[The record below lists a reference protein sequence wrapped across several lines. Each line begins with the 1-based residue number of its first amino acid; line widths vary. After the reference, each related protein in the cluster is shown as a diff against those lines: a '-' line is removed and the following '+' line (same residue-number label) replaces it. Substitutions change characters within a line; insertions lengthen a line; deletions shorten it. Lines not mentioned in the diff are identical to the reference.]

1 MKRWIGAFAALA
13 GVVMSTGLAA
23 AQDYPNKPITV
34 IVPYSPGQA
43 TDVMCR
49 IFIEQ
54 LEKELNATIVI
65 ENRVGAA
72 SNVGAAEASKAA
84 PNGYTLLCTG
94 NATHVANPLIYSD
107 MGFDPDASLVPITGI
122 AQTGYVV
129 ASGKNLT
136 GKSIKDSIEVAKAT
150 PSSLKVGL
158 VSTTAKVI
166 YGLLSEATGAEFT
179 IVPYAG
185 GNQAL
190 FPDLIRGDTDL
201 AIEAMPSSVGPVTGG
216 QVVGIAVTLPERSA
230 LMPDVPTLKE
240 SGIDLTFVGWNAF
253 YAPAGTPPE
262 IIEKLNAAGVAA
274 LSKPEVAERLT
285 TVACTPMPTTPQ
297 GLADMIQSARAEWK
311 PMVELY
317 NLKVN

>member
-1 MKRWIGAFAALA
+1 
-13 GVVMSTGLAA
+13 
-23 AQDYPNKPITV
+23 
-34 IVPYSPGQA
+34 
-43 TDVMCR
+43 
-49 IFIEQ
+49 
-54 LEKELNATIVI
+54 
-65 ENRVGAA
+65 
-72 SNVGAAEASKAA
+72 
-84 PNGYTLLCTG
+84 
-94 NATHVANPLIYSD
+94 
-107 MGFDPDASLVPITGI
+107 
-122 AQTGYVV
+122 
-129 ASGKNLT
+129 
-136 GKSIKDSIEVAKAT
+136 
-150 PSSLKVGL
+150 